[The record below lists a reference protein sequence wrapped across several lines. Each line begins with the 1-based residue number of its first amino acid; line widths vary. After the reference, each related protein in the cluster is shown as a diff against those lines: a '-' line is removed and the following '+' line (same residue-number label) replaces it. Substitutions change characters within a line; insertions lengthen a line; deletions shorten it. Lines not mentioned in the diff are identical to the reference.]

1 MLTAIMASVLLC
13 SQKSVGLSTKPSPK
27 AQSNVVSKPAASK
40 TNKTEVSFFVPTINS
55 DPYKPKSVK
64 INQVSIVD
72 FIKPKVATK
81 AVTKPKEA
89 PKGRKITVVAT
100 AYGTGPEENGGYTI
114 TATGHSLKR
123 GMIAVDPKVIPLGS
137 IVHIPGYGEGWATD
151 TGGAIRGKR
160 IDLCHASR
168 SWCNRFGRRKVEI
181 TIIGYKSPFKSKK
194 K

>member
-13 SQKSVGLSTKPSPK
+13 SQKSVGLGTKSSLK
-27 AQSNVVSKPAASK
+27 AQSNVVSKPDASK
-40 TNKTEVSFFVPTINS
+40 TKQEMSFFVPTINS
-55 DPYKPKSVK
+55 DPYKPKSDK
-64 INQVSIVD
+64 INQVSILD

-81 AVTKPKEA
+81 PATKPKEA

-100 AYGTGPEENGGYTI
+100 AYDTSPAQNGGYTV
-114 TATGHSLKR
+114 TATGKPLKR

-151 TGGAIRGKR
+151 TGGAIKGRR
-160 IDLCHASR
+160 IDVCHASR